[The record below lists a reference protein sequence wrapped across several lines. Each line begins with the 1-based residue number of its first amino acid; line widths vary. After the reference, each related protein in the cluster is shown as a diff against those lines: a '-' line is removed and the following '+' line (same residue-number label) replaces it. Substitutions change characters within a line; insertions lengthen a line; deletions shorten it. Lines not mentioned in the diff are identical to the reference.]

1 MAQDLEAAYGL
12 DTPDDNIALYRD
24 WARPYDAAFA
34 EEMDYVLPMHV
45 AEAYRWPLENVHV
58 WVDYTSIPQVAA
70 VPRTDTRPG
79 REPNPQAVPEPS
91 PKAVPEPNP

>member
-1 MAQDLEAAYGL
+1 MTRLSPLSAALCVLGVAAQWTSWTEPDPTGIQYDVMKAAV
-12 DTPDDNIALYRD
+12 R
-24 WARPYDAAFA
+24 
-34 EEMDYVLPMHV
+34 HV